1 MFTGR
6 IEWTATVA
14 EVRGEAVRIK
24 LDRDL
29 PPDRRGLFVAGGAVC
44 LDGVRLTMESAGP
57 AELVATITDETRRRT
72 TLDRISAGTSVHCEL
87 PLAAGDRIDGHLVQ
101 GHVDGVGK
109 VLRIDEEPAGRR
121 VWIKPGDR
129 LLARLVAKS
138 SVAMNGVSLTVA
150 EVLKDR
156 FSVVLVPNTL
166 KKTNLGDLAIGDRV
180 NLESDLL
187 TRMAREGHG
196 PELLKAI
203 SRLPWA
209 GHLNGPVGVQKVVA
223 QLAAGGGVVVWDPT
237 LEGEGDV
244 VFAAEK
250 FRPEAMTFLLTQVCG
265 HTTVPCHPS
274 VLERLEIQ
282 RMPGK
287 GDRQGTLP
295 HVPVDLAS
303 LPGTGVSAADR
314 AATIRRLASADA
326 VPSDFLRP
334 GHVFPLAARPGL
346 LAERRGHTE
355 ATVALCSAAG
365 LAPVGVC
372 CEVMR
377 PDGVMADAVD
387 LEQFALRWDLPM
399 IDVHDLASWL

>member
-6 IEWTATVA
+6 IERTAVVA
-14 EVRGEAVRIK
+14 EVGAEALRITV
-24 LDRDL
+24 DRAVPL
-29 PPDRRGLFVAGGAVC
+29 AEGGAVC
-44 LDGVRLTMESAGP
+44 LDGVRMTMQSVEPGGLIA
-57 AELVATITDETRRRT
+57 ALTDETRRRT
-72 TLDRISAGTSVHCEL
+72 TFDRVVAGRQVHFEL

-109 VLRIDEEPAGRR
+109 VLRIDDEPAGRR
-121 VWIKPGDR
+121 VWIKPADR

-138 SVAMNGVSLTVA
+138 SVALNGVSLTVA

-166 KKTNLGDLAIGDRV
+166 RRTTLGALAVGDRI

-187 TRMAREGHG
+187 TRMARLGHG
-196 PELLKAI
+196 PELLSAVG
-203 SRLPWA
+203 RLPWA
-209 GHLNGPVGVQKVVA
+209 GQLSGEVGVQKVVA

-244 VFAAEK
+244 VFAGER
-250 FRPEAMTFLLTQVCG
+250 FRPESMTFLLTQVCG
-265 HTTVPCHPS
+265 HTTIPCAAG
-274 VLERLEIQ
+274 VLERLEIPP
-282 RMPGK
+282 MPGE
-287 GDRQGTLP
+287 GDRQGTAM

-314 AATIRRLASADA
+314 AATIRRLASPDA
-326 VPSDFLRP
+326 VAGDFLRP

-346 LAERRGHTE
+346 LAERKGHTE
-355 ATVALCSAAG
+355 ATVALCVAAG

-399 IDVHDLASWL
+399 IDVDDLARWL

>member
-1 MFTGR
+1 MFTGL
-6 IEWTATVA
+6 IETTATVA
-14 EVRGEAVRIK
+14 EVRADSLRISVAPE
-24 LDRDL
+24 L
-29 PPDRRGLFVAGGAVC
+29 PLVAGGAVC
-44 LDGVRLTMESAGP
+44 LDGVRLTMESAAAG
-57 AELVATITDETRRRT
+57 ELVATVTDETRRRT
-72 TLDRISAGTSVHCEL
+72 TLDRITAGTAVHFEL

-109 VLRIDEEPAGRR
+109 VLRVDDEPAGRR
-121 VWIKPGDR
+121 LWIKPGDR

-138 SVAMNGVSLTVA
+138 SVALNGVSLTVA

-156 FSVVLVPNTL
+156 FSVVLVPTTL
-166 KKTNLGDLAIGDRV
+166 AKTNLGSLGAGDRV

-196 PELLKAI
+196 PELLEAVA
-203 SRLPWA
+203 RLPWA
-209 GHLNGPVGVQKVVA
+209 GHLSGPVGVQKVVA

-244 VFAAEK
+244 VFAGER

-265 HTTVPCHPS
+265 HTTIPCAAE
-274 VLERLEIQ
+274 VLKRLEIP
-282 RMPGK
+282 RMPGE
-287 GDRQGTLP
+287 GDRQGTAM

-314 AATIRRLASADA
+314 AATIRRLADPHAQA
-326 VPSDFLRP
+326 EDFLKP

-355 ATVALCSAAG
+355 ATVALCVAAG

-377 PDGVMADAVD
+377 PDGVMADAAD

-399 IDVHDLASWL
+399 IDVHDLARWL

>member
-1 MFTGR
+1 VFTGR
-6 IEWTATVA
+6 IERTATVA
-14 EVRGEAVRIK
+14 EVTDEALRVT
-24 LDRDL
+24 LDPL
-29 PPDRRGLFVAGGAVC
+29 VELVPGGAVC
-44 LDGVRLTMESAGP
+44 LDGVRLTMESARPGS
-57 AELVATITDETRRRT
+57 LVASVTDETRRRT
-72 TLDRISAGTSVHCEL
+72 TLDRITAGTTVHFEL
-87 PLAAGDRIDGHLVQ
+87 PVAAGDRIDGHLVQ

-109 VLRIDEEPAGRR
+109 VLRIDDEPAGRR
-121 VWIKPGDR
+121 VWIKPGER

-138 SVAMNGVSLTVA
+138 SVAVNGVSLTVA

-166 KKTNLGDLAIGDRV
+166 RLTRLGALESGDRV

-187 TRMAREGHG
+187 ARMARSGHG
-196 PELLKAI
+196 PSLLRAVQ
-203 SRLPWA
+203 RLPWA
-209 GHLNGPVGVQKVVA
+209 GHLSGAVGVQKVVA

-244 VFAAEK
+244 VFAGER

-265 HTTVPCHPS
+265 HTTIPCAAG
-274 VLERLEIQ
+274 VLERLEIPKI
-282 RMPGK
+282 PGE
-287 GDRQGTLP
+287 GDRQGTLM

-314 AATIRRLASADA
+314 AATIRRLADPSS
-326 VPSDFLRP
+326 VPGDFLRP

-346 LAERRGHTE
+346 LSERRGHTE
-355 ATVALCSAAG
+355 ATVALCVAAG

-377 PDGVMADAVD
+377 PDGVMADAGD
-387 LEQFALRWDLPM
+387 LEEFALRWELPM
-399 IDVHDLASWL
+399 IDVHDLARWL

>member
-6 IEWTATVA
+6 IETTATVA
-14 EVRGEAVRIK
+14 EVRADSLRVSVDPG
-24 LDRDL
+24 L
-29 PPDRRGLFVAGGAVC
+29 PLVAGGAVC
-44 LDGVRLTMESAGP
+44 LDGVRLTMESAAPG
-57 AELVATITDETRRRT
+57 ELVATVTDETRRRT
-72 TLDRISAGTSVHCEL
+72 TLDRVTAGTPVHFEL

-109 VLRIDEEPAGRR
+109 VLRVDDEPAGRR
-121 VWIKPGDR
+121 LWIKPGDR

-138 SVAMNGVSLTVA
+138 SVALNGVSLTVA

-166 KKTNLGDLAIGDRV
+166 TKTNLGSLGAGDRV

-196 PELLKAI
+196 PELLEAVA
-203 SRLPWA
+203 RLPWA
-209 GHLNGPVGVQKVVA
+209 GHLSGPVGVQKVVA

-244 VFAAEK
+244 VFAGER

-265 HTTVPCHPS
+265 HTTIPCAAE
-274 VLERLEIQ
+274 VLERLEIP

-287 GDRQGTLP
+287 GDRQGTAM

-314 AATIRRLASADA
+314 AATIRRLAYPQARTE
-326 VPSDFLRP
+326 DFLKP

-355 ATVALCSAAG
+355 ATVALCVAAG

-377 PDGVMADAVD
+377 PDGVMADAAD

-399 IDVHDLASWL
+399 IDVHDLARWL

>member
-6 IEWTATVA
+6 IERTAVVA
-14 EVRGEAVRIK
+14 EVGAEALRITV
-24 LDRDL
+24 DRTVPL
-29 PPDRRGLFVAGGAVC
+29 AEGGAVC
-44 LDGVRLTMESAGP
+44 LDGVRMTMQSVEPGA
-57 AELVATITDETRRRT
+57 LVAALTDETRRRT
-72 TLDRISAGTSVHCEL
+72 TFDRVVPGTQVHFEL

-109 VLRIDEEPAGRR
+109 VLRIDDEPAGRR
-121 VWIKPGDR
+121 VWIKPADR

-138 SVAMNGVSLTVA
+138 SVALNGVSLTVA

-166 KKTNLGDLAIGDRV
+166 RRTTLGALAVGDRV

-187 TRMAREGHG
+187 TRMARLGHG
-196 PELLKAI
+196 PELLSAVA
-203 SRLPWA
+203 RLPWA
-209 GHLNGPVGVQKVVA
+209 GQLSGEVGVQKVVA

-244 VFAAEK
+244 VFAGER

-265 HTTVPCHPS
+265 HTTIPCAAD
-274 VLERLEIQ
+274 VLERLEIPP
-282 RMPGK
+282 MPGE
-287 GDRQGTLP
+287 GDRQGTAMY
-295 HVPVDLAS
+295 VPVDLAS

-314 AATIRRLASADA
+314 AATIRRLASPDA
-326 VPSDFLRP
+326 VAGDFLQP

-346 LAERRGHTE
+346 LAERKGHTE
-355 ATVALCSAAG
+355 ATVALCVAAG

-399 IDVHDLASWL
+399 IDVDDLARWL

>member
-6 IEWTATVA
+6 IETTATIA
-14 EVRGEAVRIK
+14 EVREESLRITVDPAVP
-24 LDRDL
+24 L
-29 PPDRRGLFVAGGAVC
+29 VAGGSVC
-44 LDGVRLTMESAGP
+44 LDGVRLTMQSAQPG
-57 AELVATITDETRRRT
+57 ELIATVTDETRRRT
-72 TLDRISAGTSVHCEL
+72 TLDRATAGTPVHFEL

-109 VLRIDEEPAGRR
+109 VLRIDDEPSGRR
-121 VWIKPGDR
+121 VWIKPAER

-138 SVAMNGVSLTVA
+138 SVALNGVSVTVA

-156 FSVVLVPNTL
+156 FSVVLVPTTL
-166 KKTNLGDLAIGDRV
+166 QKTNLDSLVVGDRV

-187 TRMAREGHG
+187 ARMGREGHG
-196 PELLKAI
+196 PELLDAVA
-203 SRLPWA
+203 RLPWA
-209 GHLNGPVGVQKVVA
+209 GHLSGPVGVQKVVA

-244 VFAAEK
+244 VFAAER
-250 FRPEAMTFLLTQVCG
+250 FRPESMTFLLTQACG
-265 HTTVPCHPS
+265 HTTIPCAPE
-274 VLERLEIQ
+274 VLERLEIP
-282 RMPGK
+282 RMPGE
-287 GDRQGTLP
+287 GDRQGTRM

-314 AATIRRLASADA
+314 AATIRRLAAPDA
-326 VPSDFLRP
+326 VPEDFLRP
-334 GHVFPLAARPGL
+334 GHVFPLAARAGL
-346 LAERRGHTE
+346 LGERGGHTE
-355 ATVALCSAAG
+355 ATVALCLAAG

-377 PDGVMADAVD
+377 PDGVMADAVT

-399 IDVHDLASWL
+399 IDVHDLTRWL

>member
-6 IEWTATVA
+6 IETTATIA
-14 EVRGEAVRIK
+14 EVREESLRITVDPAVP
-24 LDRDL
+24 L
-29 PPDRRGLFVAGGAVC
+29 VAGGAVC
-44 LDGVRLTMESAGP
+44 LDGVRLTMQSAQPG
-57 AELVATITDETRRRT
+57 ELIATVTDETRRRT
-72 TLDRISAGTSVHCEL
+72 TLDRATAGTPVNFEL

-109 VLRIDEEPAGRR
+109 VLRIDDEPSGRR
-121 VWIKPGDR
+121 VWIKPAER

-138 SVAMNGVSLTVA
+138 SVALNGVSVTVA

-156 FSVVLVPNTL
+156 FSVVLVPTTL
-166 KKTNLGDLAIGDRV
+166 QKTNLDSLVIADRV

-187 TRMAREGHG
+187 ARMGREGHG
-196 PELLKAI
+196 PELLDAVA
-203 SRLPWA
+203 RLPWA
-209 GHLNGPVGVQKVVA
+209 GHLSGPVGVQKVVA

-244 VFAAEK
+244 VFAAER
-250 FRPEAMTFLLTQVCG
+250 FRPESMTFLLTQACG
-265 HTTVPCHPS
+265 HTTIPCAPE
-274 VLERLEIQ
+274 VLERLEIP
-282 RMPGK
+282 RMPGD
-287 GDRQGTLP
+287 GDRQGTRM

-314 AATIRRLASADA
+314 AATIRRLASHDA
-326 VPSDFLRP
+326 VPEDFLRP
-334 GHVFPLAARPGL
+334 GHVFPLAARAGL
-346 LAERRGHTE
+346 LGERGGHTE
-355 ATVALCSAAG
+355 ATVALCLAAG

-377 PDGVMADAVD
+377 PDGVMAGAVS

-399 IDVHDLASWL
+399 IDVHDLGRWL